1 MTVTVESLQNY
12 INAIGVNL
20 KPEYSLTLTN
30 LTYWNGEVVTGD
42 NPVNSIRAAGINITI
57 EIFKKNETGG
67 NATLAGNMTLVTDI
81 DGQINIT
88 TLNWKHNRFSK
99 NKLYSVEI
107 KYNYTELEDGSY
119 TFKAYHRDDSYYML
133 VRRLVSLQ

>member
-1 MTVTVESLQNY
+1 MKGHISNSIFLSNKAEIKNFLIDNADCVLTVTVESLQNY

-20 KPEYSLTLTN
+20 KPEYSLALTN

-81 DGQINIT
+81 DGQI
-88 TLNWKHNRFSK
+88 
-99 NKLYSVEI
+99 
-107 KYNYTELEDGSY
+107 KYNYTEWKTAAIHLKPTTGM
-119 TFKAYHRDDSYYML
+119 TAIICL
-133 VRRLVSLQ
+133 

>member
-1 MTVTVESLQNY
+1 MKGHISNSVFLSNKAEIKNFLIDNADCVLTVTVESLQNY

-42 NPVNSIRAAGINITI
+42 NPVNSIRATGINITI

-81 DGQINIT
+81 DGQI
-88 TLNWKHNRFSK
+88 
-99 NKLYSVEI
+99 
-107 KYNYTELEDGSY
+107 KYNYTELE
-119 TFKAYHRDDSYYML
+119 A
-133 VRRLVSLQ
+133 